1 MPSQTPRAP
10 MLLFEFVGEL
20 FQFELRDPEFDPLF
34 QLPPKIAALMP
45 RLPLLLPLLDPTPKH
60 CTNFGHQYLCRF

>member
-20 FQFELRDPEFDPLF
+20 FQFDEREPEFEPLF
-34 QLPPKIAALMP
+34 QLPPNIAASLSGLPFASQSSDP
-45 RLPLLLPLLDPTPKH
+45 RTHDLPHLG
-60 CTNFGHQYLCRF
+60 N